1 MPGKKNKVVSS
12 GVPVSSY
19 KWGAGCAAFV
29 LSSNDYFSIKKERIP
44 PGTGEQ
50 LHLHHKAV
58 QFFYILK
65 GTGSFEIGQAFFEVN
80 AGQGIEIGPG
90 QPHRIFNQEKEPLE
104 FLVCSHPLTEQDR
117 LNL

>member
-1 MPGKKNKVVSS
+1 MPRKKNKVVSS
-12 GVPVSSY
+12 NIPVSSY
-19 KWGAGCAAFV
+19 QWGAGCEAFV
-29 LSSNDYFSIKKERIP
+29 LSSNDHFSIKKERIP

-50 LHLHHKAV
+50 LHLHHKAI

-65 GTGSFEIGQAFFEVN
+65 GTGSFEIDQTFFVVGS
-80 AGQGIEIGPG
+80 GQGIEILPG
-90 QPHRIFNQEKEPLE
+90 QQHRIFNQERESLE